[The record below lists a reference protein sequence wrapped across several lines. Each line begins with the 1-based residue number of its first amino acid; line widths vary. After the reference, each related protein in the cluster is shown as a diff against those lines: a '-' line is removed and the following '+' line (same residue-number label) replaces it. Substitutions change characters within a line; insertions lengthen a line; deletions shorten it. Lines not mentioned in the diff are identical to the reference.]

1 MRPIARIPIF
11 AALLGCLI
19 LSSCTG
25 GKADP
30 EFIATSDCNLRVKG
44 EIVFKYDPLT
54 CQTAFNRRN
63 CEFRVHTDNMS
74 DYYCVNLN
82 LVPTAEGQKARGSI
96 TWTNRSDVVT
106 RKDVTFYVKKA
117 DRSGRLWLWC
127 RKEQIGVV
135 IHVLE

>member
-1 MRPIARIPIF
+1 MRLPARITIF

-19 LSSCTG
+19 LSSCEG

-30 EFIATSDCNLRVKG
+30 EFVNTTDCNLRVKG
-44 EIVFKYDPLT
+44 QVVFKYDPLT
-54 CQTAFNRRN
+54 CQTAFNRRK

-82 LVPTAEGQKARGSI
+82 LVPTAEGQKAKGSI

-106 RKDVTFYVKKA
+106 RSDLTFHVKKA
-117 DRSGRLWLWC
+117 DRSGRFWLWN

-135 IHVLE
+135 IHIQE

>member
-1 MRPIARIPIF
+1 MRHPARITIL
-11 AALLGCLI
+11 AALLGCLV

-30 EFIATSDCNLRVKG
+30 DFVATTDCNLRVKG
-44 EIVFKYDPLT
+44 EVVFKYDPLT
-54 CQTAFNRRN
+54 CQTAFNRRK

-74 DYYCVNLN
+74 DYYCVTLN
-82 LVPTAEGQKARGSI
+82 LVPTAEGQKAKGNI

-106 RKDVTFYVKKA
+106 RKDLTFHVKKA
-117 DRSGRLWLWC
+117 DRAGRLWLWC